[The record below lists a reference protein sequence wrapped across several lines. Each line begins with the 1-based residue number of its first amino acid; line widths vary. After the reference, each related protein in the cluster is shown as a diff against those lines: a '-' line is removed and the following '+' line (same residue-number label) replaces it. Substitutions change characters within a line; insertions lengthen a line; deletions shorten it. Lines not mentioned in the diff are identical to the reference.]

1 MKKIILFSLLAL
13 VFASCAHGPMKN
25 ITKQLPPL
33 DESAEVI
40 VYEMGDTVP
49 ERSEILGGFYF
60 SHNGD
65 WETVLETAKKEAR
78 AAGGNG
84 LEIQLQVLQ
93 VSRYPSKNRN
103 KAYLLSAFILNVNDS
118 IEPSK
123 PTTFEKKEF
132 QDYVVKKE
140 GDTIPC
146 SIVFESKS
154 HLQFVVGYER
164 HGNRKA
170 MSLPKQDLLSYHIDD
185 PIAFK
190 KIQQERKLFNGQIA
204 VDGGFSVP
212 RGFSVAASARFVR
225 KNAISSYGIHYNYS
239 SYSSTFNSHVLAG
252 SLGLIRAFRKQ
263 KTRNQILESCLDGAV
278 VPLEYNKRHRFYCD
292 FLYGFYYS
300 RVNAGYWTNT
310 YYGWGITNNSE
321 YYFIKDAAGIGIGL
335 DGGYDFML
343 TEHLGIGL
351 AMYEFIGK
359 PLIGTVNGEVEYSNS
374 HLKPFVSLELNI
386 GLRYYF

>member
-13 VFASCAHGPMKN
+13 AFASCAPGPMKN

-84 LEIQLQVLQ
+84 LEIQLQAN
-93 VSRYPSKNRN
+93 RYPSKNRN
-103 KAYLLSAFILNVNDS
+103 KTYLLSAFILNINDS
-118 IEPSK
+118 IEPTK
-123 PTTFEKKEF
+123 PTPFEKKEF
-132 QDYVVKKE
+132 QDYVVTKE
-140 GDTIPC
+140 DDTIPC

-190 KIQQERKLFNGQIA
+190 KIQQERKLFNGQVA
-204 VDGGFSVP
+204 VDGGYSYP
-212 RGFSVAASARFVR
+212 NNYSIAASARFVR
-225 KNAISSYGIHYNYS
+225 KNAFSSYGIHYD
-239 SYSSTFNSHVLAG
+239 YSSTFNSHILAG
-252 SLGLIRAFRKQ
+252 SLGVITFFQ
-263 KTRNQILESCLDGAV
+263 KPKTLNQILDLYLDGAV
-278 VPLEYNKRHRFYCD
+278 ETPKYHKIRHWVYAD
-292 FLYGFYYS
+292 LLLGFYYS
-300 RVNAGYWTNT
+300 RVNAGYLANT
-310 YYGWGITNNSE
+310 YYGWDITNNSE

-335 DGGYDFML
+335 DLGYDFML
-343 TEHLGIGL
+343 TKHLGIGL
-351 AMYEFIGK
+351 AMYEFIGI
-359 PLIGTVNGEVEYSNS
+359 PLLGTVNGETEFSNS
-374 HLKPFVSLELNI
+374 HLSPFAAMEFNA

>member
-13 VFASCAHGPMKN
+13 VFASCAHLSLKN

-33 DESAEVI
+33 DESTEVI

-49 ERSEILGGFYF
+49 ERSEILGGFCF

-84 LEIQLQVLQ
+84 LEIQLQAN
-93 VSRYPSKNRN
+93 RYPSKNRN
-103 KAYLLSAFILNVNDS
+103 KTYLLSAFILNINDS
-118 IEPSK
+118 IEPTK
-123 PTTFEKKEF
+123 PTPFEKKEF
-132 QDYVVKKE
+132 QDYVVTKE
-140 GDTIPC
+140 DDTIPC

-190 KIQQERKLFNGQIA
+190 KIQQERKLFNGQVA
-204 VDGGFSVP
+204 VDGGYSYP
-212 RGFSVAASARFVR
+212 NNYSIAASARFVR

-239 SYSSTFNSHVLAG
+239 STLNSHVLAG
-252 SLGLIRAFRKQ
+252 SLGLIGAFLKQ
-263 KTRNQILESCLDGAV
+263 KTRNQILESYLDGAV
-278 VPLEYNKRHRFYCD
+278 VPPEYNKRHRFYCD

-310 YYGWGITNNSE
+310 YYGWGITNYSE